1 MEHLEGVCV
10 KFIYCNNYT
19 KNFKFIFCNNERYD
33 YITTTE
39 EHGNCI
45 NPLLL
50 YENLI
55 KRLDLC
61 NNPTMSYNFHIYNNL
76 EPIYKTIALKHLD
89 NPENYHNLINIC
101 DIAEK
106 CPKTLA
112 IIYTYINI
120 ANINFRSLKVKLDN
134 GHEILFEEYK
144 KQFLQSKRIGSRQG
158 LTIRTEQACVSNS
171 TIQYYFEIALTQQI
185 PAPILEYEDGEL
197 IVVDGNNRLAYYLI
211 KNQIPIIP
219 AIIVIQNPE
228 TVVNLKH
235 KCEPDEISI
244 SKRTK
249 LRTSSKSKSKTR
261 SKTAKP

>member
-1 MEHLEGVCV
+1 MEHLEEGVCV

-19 KNFKFIFCNNERYD
+19 KNFKFIYCDNKHYD
-33 YITTTE
+33 YITTPE
-39 EHGNCI
+39 EDGNCI
-45 NPLLL
+45 NTTALYELLL
-50 YENLI
+50 KKLELT
-55 KRLDLC
+55 D
-61 NNPTMSYNFHIYNNL
+61 NPTMSYQFHNYNNL
-76 EPIYKTIALKHLD
+76 ELIYKTIALKHLD

-120 ANINFRSLKVKLDN
+120 NDINFSSLKVKLNDGNEISLNEYQKRVNN
-134 GHEILFEEYK
+134 GGG
-144 KQFLQSKRIGSRQG
+144 LQIK
-158 LTIRTEQACVSNS
+158 TEQSFVRES
-171 TIQYYFEIALTQQI
+171 TIQHYFENASNI

-228 TVVNLKH
+228 TVVTRIGKRLLEH
-235 KCEPDEISI
+235 DEIDTI
-244 SKRTK
+244 SCRTR
-249 LRTSSKSKSKTR
+249 L
-261 SKTAKP
+261 KTARQ